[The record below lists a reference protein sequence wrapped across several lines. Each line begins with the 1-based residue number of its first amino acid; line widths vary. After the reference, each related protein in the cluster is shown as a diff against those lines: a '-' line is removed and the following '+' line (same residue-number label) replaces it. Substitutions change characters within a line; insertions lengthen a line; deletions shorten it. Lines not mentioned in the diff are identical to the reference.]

1 MVRSSTATR
10 KPGLRAYAV
19 PLLLGAALSLFAG
32 ACASEQDA
40 PTDEARLTTR
50 GAGELLASGAPATP
64 VPEGFEDL
72 SRTPSTS
79 PPQEQITLE
88 MLGVDFGNAEAP
100 ARILEFFDFGCGYC
114 RKFHKETLPTL
125 AEKYIDEGSVFWKAV
140 PFVIGNWANSVPATL
155 AAECALGQGTEQYEL
170 MAEALFDRQSD
181 WKQAS
186 EPEPVLEGI
195 AADLG
200 LDMEAFRTC
209 MTSDEFLWR
218 VQAHTSLARQI
229 GVRGTPTF
237 VVVGYAPFSGALPL
251 ELFEQIVDTVLV
263 NAAADTP

>member
-1 MVRSSTATR
+1 
-10 KPGLRAYAV
+10 
-19 PLLLGAALSLFAG
+19 
-32 ACASEQDA
+32 
-40 PTDEARLTTR
+40 
-50 GAGELLASGAPATP
+50 
-64 VPEGFEDL
+64 
-72 SRTPSTS
+72 
-79 PPQEQITLE
+79 